1 MYIALLKY
9 SETEARY
16 DISLRK
22 GSAFDNPVLVRVKVS
37 DGQPVIRLDNLQDN
51 MTIAQASIYAQA
63 LLIAIQIVDNLN
75 NGRKVEAFVEYD
87 ATRTK

>member
-1 MYIALLKY
+1 
-9 SETEARY
+9 
-16 DISLRK
+16 
-22 GSAFDNPVLVRVKVS
+22 
-37 DGQPVIRLDNLQDN
+37 